1 MRNQFDQSDLTDA
14 NFFWGGFA
22 CIMIVSVAL
31 IGSYIFD
38 LPGGTKV
45 DKEPGEGLH
54 MSDYGSDGCIDIWCP
69 EVSENPSAQE
79 ASLSPLSQP
88 LESEVTKYNERELEC
103 LALNS
108 YFESRNQSVAGQIAV
123 AQVVLNRVES
133 PRFPN
138 TICDVI
144 QQGPTYKNWKGNE
157 LPVRNKCHFSWWC
170 DGLSDIPK
178 DEETYRG
185 ILSLVTTIVEDK
197 PLDIT
202 SGSLYYHADYSS
214 PWWINS
220 FTQTM
225 VIDDHVFYTEK
236 DD

>member
-1 MRNQFDQSDLTDA
+1 MSSDLNDE
-14 NFFWGGFA
+14 NFFWGGVA
-22 CIMIVSVAL
+22 RVMILSAAL
-31 IGSYIFD
+31 IGSYIYD
-38 LPGGTKV
+38 LPGGTSV
-45 DKEPGEGLH
+45 DKEPGV
-54 MSDYGSDGCIDIWCP
+54 GSHI
-69 EVSENPSAQE
+69 SENPSAQE
-79 ASLSPLSQP
+79 GPLSPLSQP
-88 LESEVTKYNERELEC
+88 LEPEVSKYSERELEC

-225 VIDDHVFYTEK
+225 VIDDHVFYREK